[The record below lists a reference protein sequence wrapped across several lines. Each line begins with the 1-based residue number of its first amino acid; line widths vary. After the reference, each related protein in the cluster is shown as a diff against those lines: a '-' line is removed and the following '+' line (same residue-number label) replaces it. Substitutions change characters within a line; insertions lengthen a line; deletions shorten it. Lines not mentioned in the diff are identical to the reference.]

1 MVSADTAFDAGSTG
15 RSSSNEVPVRSVQPG
30 VVIVAAIAIAAVAA
44 LSIDHATS
52 WRLPVLALVGGG
64 LGFVLFQATFG
75 FAGSFRAALERRDF
89 SGFRAQAIA
98 LALTSCV
105 FFPLLA
111 GGQLFGL
118 PLSGFVTPI
127 GVSFVVGAILF
138 GVGMQIGGGCA
149 SGTLFGLGG
158 GNARLLMTLAF
169 FVLGSAVGAAHLGF
183 WWALPAFQTG
193 TSQDVLGWPLALAI
207 HLMIFMAIIR
217 LVPASRTDA
226 RALSWRSLF
235 REPWPLAWGAIGLA
249 LLNILTMALVGR
261 PWGETAGFTLWG
273 SKLAAVVGFDPASWP
288 YWQGNAGPLATS
300 VFADATSVMDFAMI
314 AGSAAAAGLS
324 GRFAARSGGSGRAW
338 LGAAVGGFLM
348 GYGARLSDGCNI
360 GAYFSAL
367 ASGSLSGWVW
377 IAAAFLGSALGLKLR
392 GAFHLDR

>member
-1 MVSADTAFDAGSTG
+1 MAEATSTTTAVDPSGG
-15 RSSSNEVPVRSVQPG
+15 RDIRSETTQPI
-30 VVIVAAIAIAAVAA
+30 VVVVATVAAAAVVFVP
-44 LSIDHATS
+44 LYHAS
-52 WRLPVLALVGGG
+52 NWRLPVLALVGAG

-89 SGFRAQAIA
+89 SGFRAQTIA
-98 LALTSCV
+98 LALTSCI

-111 GGQLFGL
+111 AGHLFGL

-127 GVSFVVGAILF
+127 GISFIVGAILF

-158 GNARLLMTLAF
+158 GNVRLLMTLAF
-169 FVLGSAVGAAHLGF
+169 FVVGSAVGAAHLGF
-183 WWALPAFQTG
+183 WWTLPAVQTG
-193 TSQDVLGWPLALAI
+193 TSQDLLGWPLALAI
-207 HLMIFMAIIR
+207 HLTIFMAIIR
-217 LVPASRTDA
+217 LVPASETDV
-226 RALSWRSLF
+226 RALSWRCLF

-249 LLNILTMALVGR
+249 LLNISTLVLAGR

-273 SKLAAVVGFDPASWP
+273 SKLAAIVGFEPANWP
-288 YWQGNAGPLATS
+288 YWQGNAGPIATS
-300 VFADATSVMDFAMI
+300 VFADTTSVMDFAMI
-314 AGSAAAAGLS
+314 AGSAVAAGLS

-338 LGAAVGGFLM
+338 FGAALGGFLM

-377 IAAAFLGSALGLKLR
+377 VAAAFLGSAIGLKLR
-392 GAFHLDR
+392 PAFHLDR